1 MPMAEAS
8 KSVGADSIR
17 PKKIAILVAGMHRSG
32 TSTTT
37 RILNLLGCDLP
48 RTPLVVP
55 DSYKKFNE
63 KGHWESERVKDLNDE
78 ILSSAGSSW
87 DDWRVFDAGWYA
99 APVAEQFRERAQRL
113 LHEEFGD
120 SRLFVLKDPRIC
132 RLLKFWIEEVRNFG
146 AEPCVV
152 SPIRNP
158 LEVGSSLETRD
169 GIDASIG
176 HLLWLRHVLNAERAS
191 RDVNRAYV
199 SYDTLLTDTHA
210 VVDTLARTLGISW
223 PKRGAISSQMGVDE
237 FVSPALRHHRSDDI
251 GFLTNPR
258 ISRWVTTSF
267 EIFDRWSRTDIRT
280 TDTGELDEI
289 RAAFDESAFAFSRA
303 LAVGSNAAAT
313 LKERDGQLETLNQ
326 IIAEHRK
333 QIGDLHQTV
342 ADRDE
347 RIGAAQATLKERD
360 GQLTALNRA
369 VTDRDRWLADLH
381 TSNSWRMTAPLRRA
395 RRASL
400 TVFRKSRSL
409 VSRTVRTLYR
419 RAPLPFRV
427 KLRLKDQLFRRLPFL
442 FRHTWVYRTWKTIDQ
457 DTPTSMPARFSS
469 SQTETQGDHAVSQYV
484 ARTLDEIDPET
495 LAVRLIAFYLPQ
507 FHPIRENDEWWGRGF
522 TEWTNVVKAQP
533 NFEGHYQPR
542 LPADLGFYDLRV
554 AEVMEQQAE
563 LARQYGIYGFCY
575 HYYWFGGKRLL
586 EMPLERMLRTGK
598 PNFPFCLSWANENWT
613 RRWDGLEH
621 EVLIAQQHSDED
633 DVAVMSDLIRYFR
646 HPNYIR
652 INGKPLLLT
661 YRIESFPNIQHT
673 VERWRELCQ
682 KDGVGEIYLAMVE
695 SFEQASA
702 NDDPKIYGFDASVEY
717 PPHHMFAPIEA
728 PGPMLNSAYVG
739 LINDYREIVI
749 SYLQKNI
756 SDHTKFRGIMP
767 DWDNTARKQN
777 HAHIFHHSSPDAYQR
792 WLQAIIEQTRER
804 YMGDERIV
812 FINAW
817 NEWAEGAHLE
827 PDRRYGHAY
836 LQATRSAL
844 EQVGQESS
852 GEFSQ
857 PLTVRS
863 EHPQRDVTTSRP
875 PISDCIE
882 EINSKFEK
890 KSEICIVFHI
900 YYEDVVEG
908 ILSEYLYPIRNDID
922 ALITTSESISI
933 ETVEKLKNHL
943 PNLHISTSENR
954 GRDIR
959 PFLQIYPFIFEK
971 HYEICCKIHTKK
983 SIHRIDGESLRR
995 HALDSL
1001 LKCNID
1007 EIVQQFSQDEELGM
1021 IVPPD
1026 TFLYLSENSDWYD
1039 NNRPWLDELLTRMGA
1054 RDQIGK
1060 YQFDF
1065 PAGSMYWFRV
1075 ASLTK
1080 LLDRQFID
1088 LDEFEPEAGQLDGA
1102 LQHSVERIISLLVRK
1117 AGYKVQIA
1125 SRIS

>member
-8 KSVGADSIR
+8 ESVGADSIR

-169 GIDASIG
+169 GIDASVG

-280 TDTGELDEI
+280 TDTRELDEI

-347 RIGAAQATLKERD
+347 RIRVAQATLKERD

-419 RAPLPFRV
+419 RAPLPFQV
-427 KLRLKDQLFRRLPFL
+427 KLRLKDQLFRCLPFL
-442 FRHTWVYRTWKTIDQ
+442 FRHTWVYRTWKTIDR
-457 DTPTSMPARFSS
+457 DTPTSRPARFSS

-533 NFEGHYQPR
+533 NFEGHHQPR

-586 EMPLERMLRTGK
+586 EMPLERMLRTDK

-621 EVLIAQQHSDED
+621 EVLITQQHSDED

-652 INGKPLLLT
+652 INGKPLLLI
-661 YRIESFPNIQHT
+661 YRIESFPNIRHT
-673 VERWRELCQ
+673 VERWRELCR
-682 KDGVGEIYLAMVE
+682 KDRVGEIYLAMVE

-717 PPHHMFAPIEA
+717 PPHHMSAPIEA

-739 LINDYREIVI
+739 LINDYREIVRR
-749 SYLQKNI
+749 YLQKDTP
-756 SDHTKFRGIMP
+756 SYTKFRGIMP

-777 HAHIFHHSSPDAYQR
+777 HALIFHHSSPETYR
-792 WLQAIIEQTRER
+792 EWLQAIIEQTRER
-804 YMGDERIV
+804 YMGNERIV

-863 EHPQRDVTTSRP
+863 EHPQRNVTTPRP
-875 PISDCIE
+875 SISDCIE
-882 EINSKFEK
+882 EVNSKFEK
-890 KSEICIVFHI
+890 KSDTCIIFHI
-900 YYEDVVEG
+900 YYEDIVEG
-908 ILSEYLYPIRNDID
+908 ILSEYLYPIRNDVD
-922 ALITTSESISI
+922 TLITTSESIST
-933 ETVEKLKNHL
+933 ETIEKLKNHL

-1001 LKCNID
+1001 LKCDVDKIA
-1007 EIVQQFSQDEELGM
+1007 QQFSHDEELGM

-1026 TFLYLSENSDWYD
+1026 TFLYLSENSDWYE
-1039 NNRPWLDELLTRMGA
+1039 NNRPWLDELLTRMGE